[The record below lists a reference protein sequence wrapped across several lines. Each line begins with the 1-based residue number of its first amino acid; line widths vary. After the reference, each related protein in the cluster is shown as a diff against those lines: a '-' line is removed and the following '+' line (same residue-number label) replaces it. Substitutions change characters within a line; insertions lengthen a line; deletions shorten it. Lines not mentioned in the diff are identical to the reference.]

1 MKKTICNII
10 LFVLITSLISCSS
23 DDDSSDVTINTI
35 KKIEEKVY
43 NNGQVDTDYYIDF
56 NYENNLLKSL
66 SDSNN
71 RLDFVYNG
79 SKIIEIKRIVNS
91 QHIDSNFLAY
101 EGDLLKTIILDD
113 QDEKT
118 TFSYQNGVL
127 VSKTNSYNNNGN
139 WVTFNSEDYQIV
151 SNNIMQTIFQNQ
163 FSSQSYKQTFEFDA
177 KNSMMKNMNP
187 YLKYLLELETCNLIN
202 QNNLIK
208 SFSYDDVNSIQG
220 TQFRDFVI
228 TYNTEDYPINIK
240 KYNFNG
246 SQQELISEIIITYN

>member
-1 MKKTICNII
+1 MKKTICNVI
-10 LFVLITSLISCSS
+10 LFILITSVISCSN
-23 DDDSSDVTINTI
+23 DDSSSALTANTI

-43 NNGQVDTDYYIDF
+43 YNGQVDTDYYMDF

-71 RLDFVYNG
+71 RLDFVYDG
-79 SKIIEIKRIVNS
+79 SKIIEIKRLVNNLYVE
-91 QHIDSNFLAY
+91 SNFLTY
-101 EGDLLKTIILDD
+101 EGDLLTTIIQDD

-127 VSKTNSYNNNGN
+127 VSKTYSYSNNGN
-139 WVTFNSEDYQIV
+139 WVIFNSEDYQIT
-151 SNNIMQTIFQNQ
+151 SNNIIKTIFQNQ
-163 FSSQSYKQTFEFDA
+163 FSTQSYKQTFEFDA

-187 YLKYLLELETCNLIN
+187 YLKYLLELETCNVIN

-208 SFSYDDVNSIQG
+208 SFSYDNINSIQG

-228 TYNTEDYPINIK
+228 TYNAEDYPINIK